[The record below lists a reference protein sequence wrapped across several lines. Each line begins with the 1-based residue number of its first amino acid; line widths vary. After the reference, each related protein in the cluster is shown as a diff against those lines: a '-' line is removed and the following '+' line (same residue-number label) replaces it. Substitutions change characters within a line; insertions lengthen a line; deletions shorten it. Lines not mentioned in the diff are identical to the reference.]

1 MRKYT
6 HWSGLT
12 KNTRNAAGIAPMN
25 GPKKGITFVTP
36 IMTLKSIGN
45 GIFKIVT
52 PMKQI
57 IPIMRESTSLPMMK
71 PPNI

>member
-1 MRKYT
+1 
-6 HWSGLT
+6 
-12 KNTRNAAGIAPMN
+12 MN